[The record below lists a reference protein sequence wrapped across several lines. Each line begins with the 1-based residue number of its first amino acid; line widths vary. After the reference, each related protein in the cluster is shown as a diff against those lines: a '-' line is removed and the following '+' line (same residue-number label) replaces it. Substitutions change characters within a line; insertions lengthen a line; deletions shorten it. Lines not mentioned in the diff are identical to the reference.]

1 MENTIKLKYIWG
13 ILLLALHFVFVKG
26 QPICVA
32 RQYTVRDGLIQ
43 SNPAQILQSHN
54 GFIWVST
61 WNGVSRFDGRDFETF
76 QFDSLLNQ
84 HMQRL
89 ENTADGNLW
98 MIAYDRHSL
107 YLYDIRENKLINVLK
122 QYEQHFNTPLQIE
135 NLYPLSKGITWVTLN
150 NGGCFRISD
159 KECTVSSG
167 IQYITAIDDVELG
180 KVSRVFE
187 DKQGEEWVFS
197 DKGVSIFGKRTISSY
212 PFSMFETMD
221 NLVFLASQ
229 NGRLAYY
236 DVNTMQFNI
245 VPFQEKIQHING
257 IKVLKDNQLAV
268 LSDKG
273 LYLCHFPELAM
284 EKYDFS
290 LPGHDDA
297 AVRKV
302 YQDSKGFLWIFT
314 GLPGIIRLDPET
326 GVKQYLNTP
335 SGYMASSPENE
346 LFIYEDPNG
355 VVWTIPYKGIFSYYD
370 EKSREL
376 KVYFTP
382 GRNHIPYSP
391 IIKTTYV
398 DKQNNLWI
406 KSQRSFIKMF
416 FPPSPYTYRELD
428 NYFDT
433 KSFLF
438 DSDEH
443 LWIATKKGIIR
454 IMDSQK
460 NLLGYLSP
468 DGELAQTE
476 TVFAE
481 GGIYVMLKDQAQT
494 IWLGSK
500 ENGLFRLV
508 PRNRPYHYE
517 VYHYMNNPSDP
528 YSISDNKIS
537 CIDEDHNGRIWIG
550 TYGGGLNLV
559 EEKEDGAIR
568 FIHAENNLS
577 GFPINRTNSIR
588 CMVEGPGHTML
599 VGTIEGLI
607 TFSSDFSDYENIRFY
622 LNLPR
627 PQATDGLCSADV
639 MSVLR
644 TTDETIYCYC
654 YGGGL
659 CKLVSSN
666 LLSDELRFR
675 SFGKETSPLARA
687 LIEDKNHNIWIGSET
702 DITLFDVHD
711 QTFESFGETFFNRS
725 FNYSEC
731 LPVTDRQE
739 GGMLVFSPDSIVKQT
754 YEAPIV
760 VTGIKYSED
769 NLSHVLSDADYLEI
783 PTRRRNFTISFA
795 ALDYT
800 NSLDIEYAY
809 KLDDN
814 QWYYIGKKNSVSFVS
829 LPAGKYQFQIKATN
843 GDGIWMNTVKTVTL
857 QVLPTFWETGWAKA
871 FYIVVVLVISL
882 AIGYIF
888 FYIYYLK
895 HKVNMEQRL
904 AEIKV
909 RSFIDISHEL
919 RTPLTL
925 ISGPVSEVLSQ
936 EPLTSRTRH
945 HLQLVQKN
953 INRMLLLI
961 NQVLDFRKIQN
972 KKMGLTIEY
981 RDIIIML
988 HNIMDNFRLLATE
1001 KNINF
1006 SLQTTLPS
1014 VFLWIDSDKFEKII
1028 FNLLSNAFKYT
1039 PDNKSITLIVM
1050 ESGQFVSIAVK
1061 DEGIGIPKDKVPS
1074 IFERF
1079 TTVSKEN
1086 DMQPSSGIGLSL
1098 VNELVKMLHGEIQ
1111 VESEVKKGSVFKL
1124 VLHKG
1129 KEIYAQDKNVEY
1141 ILNDTSEEQETVLAE
1156 PEQNDEISLPDMPPA
1171 TKETLVKVMVVEDN
1185 AELRQFICEILS
1197 GTYRVVGVAD
1207 GVMALEKIEEEIPDF
1222 IITDIMMPRMDGI
1235 ELIRHIKENVNTCD
1249 IPLII
1254 LSAKSSVEDRIQ
1266 CLQLGIDDYIPK
1278 PFSSDYLKSRIENLI
1293 RQRKV
1298 LQSAFLSKYGAQP
1311 KKEPLE
1317 AVAYPVSQIVPLDEL
1332 FMQKLVGF
1340 MEENYSNPGL
1350 RVNDLAEF
1358 MNMSRSV
1365 FNRKVNGIMGI
1376 SPIEY
1381 IKNYRLNKAKSFI
1394 QSGMSFSEVAFAVGF
1409 SDPGYF
1415 GKAFKKAFN
1424 QTLTEYKNNN

>member
-1 MENTIKLKYIWG
+1 MRNTIKLKYIWCTLF
-13 ILLLALHFVFVKG
+13 LLLHWGFVKA

-568 FIHAENNLS
+568 FIHAENKLS

-731 LPVTDRQE
+731 LPVTDRQGDILMGTE

-871 FYIVVVLVISL
+871 FYLVVVLVISL
-882 AIGYIF
+882 AIGYVF

-1001 KNINF
+1001 KKY
-1006 SLQTTLPS
+1006 
-1014 VFLWIDSDKFEKII
+1014 KF
-1028 FNLLSNAFKYT
+1028 
-1039 PDNKSITLIVM
+1039 
-1050 ESGQFVSIAVK
+1050 
-1061 DEGIGIPKDKVPS
+1061 
-1074 IFERF
+1074 
-1079 TTVSKEN
+1079 
-1086 DMQPSSGIGLSL
+1086 
-1098 VNELVKMLHGEIQ
+1098 
-1111 VESEVKKGSVFKL
+1111 
-1124 VLHKG
+1124 
-1129 KEIYAQDKNVEY
+1129 
-1141 ILNDTSEEQETVLAE
+1141 
-1156 PEQNDEISLPDMPPA
+1156 
-1171 TKETLVKVMVVEDN
+1171 
-1185 AELRQFICEILS
+1185 
-1197 GTYRVVGVAD
+1197 
-1207 GVMALEKIEEEIPDF
+1207 
-1222 IITDIMMPRMDGI
+1222 
-1235 ELIRHIKENVNTCD
+1235 
-1249 IPLII
+1249 
-1254 LSAKSSVEDRIQ
+1254 
-1266 CLQLGIDDYIPK
+1266 
-1278 PFSSDYLKSRIENLI
+1278 FSSDN
-1293 RQRKV
+1293 
-1298 LQSAFLSKYGAQP
+1298 
-1311 KKEPLE
+1311 
-1317 AVAYPVSQIVPLDEL
+1317 
-1332 FMQKLVGF
+1332 
-1340 MEENYSNPGL
+1340 
-1350 RVNDLAEF
+1350 
-1358 MNMSRSV
+1358 
-1365 FNRKVNGIMGI
+1365 
-1376 SPIEY
+1376 
-1381 IKNYRLNKAKSFI
+1381 
-1394 QSGMSFSEVAFAVGF
+1394 VAFCFFV
-1409 SDPGYF
+1409 DR
-1415 GKAFKKAFN
+1415 
-1424 QTLTEYKNNN
+1424 